1 MTEHEMITEMRGIL
15 AEVRA
20 IGPCLEGNLLKNK
33 SNKNVKKDGSVSVYA
48 APPVLQYRAG
58 PGKRRSARVPEG
70 RVAEIE
76 RLLAAGKSYR
86 KLMARYTALAAELAL
101 SLKKHTRGRHSRPR
115 SWRTSRRCSSACWTP
130 PGNAAPASFPPD
142 SGGLTSASPPPQ
154 ARIWPRPSR
163 SC

>member
-1 MTEHEMITEMRGIL
+1 MTERDILNEMRSVL

-20 IGPCLEGNLLKNK
+20 LGPCLDGNLLKNK
-33 SNKNVKKDGSVSVYA
+33 SNKYVKKDGSVSVYA

-101 SLKKHTRGRHSRPR
+101 SSKKNSR
-115 SWRTSRRCSSACWTP
+115 
-130 PGNAAPASFPPD
+130 
-142 SGGLTSASPPPQ
+142 
-154 ARIWPRPSR
+154 
-163 SC
+163 

>member
-1 MTEHEMITEMRGIL
+1 MAEREILREMRSVL

-20 IGPCLEGNLLKNK
+20 LGPCLDENLLKNK
-33 SNKNVKKDGSVSVYA
+33 SNKYVKKDGSVSVYA

-101 SLKKHTRGRHSRPR
+101 SLKKNTR
-115 SWRTSRRCSSACWTP
+115 
-130 PGNAAPASFPPD
+130 
-142 SGGLTSASPPPQ
+142 
-154 ARIWPRPSR
+154 
-163 SC
+163 